1 MWVSDRLFGFF
12 QISQDAFLDLKER
25 NAKLEAEL
33 AAVKSELATTK
44 SHFGWLTTRV
54 NSLEL
59 ERAAL
64 LKAAYNVNVPA
75 PEIAKEPAYVDPN
88 FDPKNFSFED
98 VGDDVAKKLGLPVYG
113 PVNPV
118 YGAD

>member
-12 QISQDAFLDLKER
+12 QIAQESFLDLKER

-33 AAVKSELATTK
+33 TATKSELAHVN

-54 NSLEL
+54 NSLEI

-75 PEIAKEPAYVDPN
+75 PEIAKEPYIDPTFN
-88 FDPKNFSFED
+88 PKEFSFFD
-98 VGDDVAKKLGLPVYG
+98 MGDDMAKKLGMPVYDMPEG
-113 PVNPV
+113 S
-118 YGAD
+118 

>member
-12 QISQDAFLDLKER
+12 QISQESFLDLKER

-33 AAVKSELATTK
+33 SATKSELGTTK
-44 SHFGWLTTRV
+44 SHFSWLTTRV

-64 LKAAYNVNVPA
+64 LKAAYNISVPA
-75 PEIAKEPAYVDPN
+75 PEIGQHLPVDPS
-88 FDPKNFSFED
+88 FDPRNFSFED
-98 VGDDVAKKLGLPVYG
+98 VGDQAAKAMGLPSYG
-113 PVNPV
+113 LNNE
-118 YGAD
+118 

>member
-12 QISQDAFLDLKER
+12 QIAQESFLDLKER

-33 AAVKSELATTK
+33 TAVKSELAHVN

-64 LKAAYNVNVPA
+64 LRGAYNINVPA
-75 PEIAKEPAYVDPN
+75 PEIAREPYIDPTFNPKE
-88 FDPKNFSFED
+88 FSFD
-98 VGDDVAKKLGLPVYG
+98 DIGDTLAKKLGYPVYG
-113 PVNPV
+113 IDSNEQ
-118 YGAD
+118 

>member
-33 AAVKSELATTK
+33 ASTKAQLATVN
-44 SHFGWLTTRV
+44 SHFRWLTTRV
-54 NSLEL
+54 NSLEF

-64 LKAAYNVNVPA
+64 LKTAFNVNVPA
-75 PEIAKEPAYVDPN
+75 PEIAKEPYIDPA
-88 FDPKNFSFED
+88 FSPKEFSFFD
-98 VGDDVAKKLGLPVYG
+98 MGDELAKKQGLPSYDLPEG
-113 PVNPV
+113 C
-118 YGAD
+118 